1 MRLHLNQEIV
11 AGLLFASL
19 GGLGLWLG
27 STYPVGS
34 ALRMGPGY
42 LPMLLCWLLVGLGA
56 LIAIRGALKGGERIA
71 HFNFRSLILIL
82 AGVLAFAGLVDRLG
96 LAIATVSVIMIGA
109 LAGHEFKF
117 REMAPLSIGLA
128 IAASV
133 LFVFV
138 LGLPIKI
145 LAGWR

>member
-1 MRLHLNQEIV
+1 MRLHLNQEV
-11 AGLLFASL
+11 LAGLIFASL

-27 STYPVGS
+27 SNYPVGS

-42 LPMLLCWLLVGLGA
+42 LPTLLCWLLVGLGA
-56 LIAIRGALKGGERIA
+56 TIAIRGVAIGGEPITY
-71 HFNFRSLILIL
+71 FNIRSLILIV
-82 AGVLAFAGLVDRLG
+82 AGVLAFAALVDRLG
-96 LAIATVSVIMIGA
+96 LAIGTIAVIMIGA

-117 REMAPLSIGLA
+117 REMAALSIGLA